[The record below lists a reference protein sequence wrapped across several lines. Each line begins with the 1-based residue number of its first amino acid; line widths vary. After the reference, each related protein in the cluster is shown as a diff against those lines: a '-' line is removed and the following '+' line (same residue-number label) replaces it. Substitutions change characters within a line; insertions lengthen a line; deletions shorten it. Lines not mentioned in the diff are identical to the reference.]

1 MSKCL
6 SSRLQKMTMISS
18 ATTMAQERQTPPPLS
33 PKFPIHFCSCGAA
46 CITSFCSCRKSSS
59 ASSNLPLL
67 EASCSTPPGVCGWIT
82 VNIIHTS
89 GGFHGPGHKDKLAH
103 AYTVHAFL
111 GGPWCELGL
120 WIPNEIH
127 GYMIYPILKEFFC
140 SSSIPTSSSQNSKI
154 PTQNVLYN
162 NSSQQPAAGSQI
174 SCPNF
179 FRSSSP
185 DLFGCTGA
193 VAGGPVS
200 WDFLRCNV
208 SRPPCWHMVIQR
220 MLVQS
225 LV

>member
-1 MSKCL
+1 
-6 SSRLQKMTMISS
+6 MTMISS

-33 PKFPIHFCSCGAA
+33 PKLSHPFLLLWCCLHHLILLLSQELQGLIQLTTLGSFLQHTTWGLRLDHRENHPHFRRFSWTRPQRLVCTCLCCP
-46 CITSFCSCRKSSS
+46 CISRCLTVVRIRPMDTRRNSWRYIPSSKNSFALHPSQ
-59 ASSNLPLL
+59 
-67 EASCSTPPGVCGWIT
+67 
-82 VNIIHTS
+82 
-89 GGFHGPGHKDKLAH
+89 LAH
-103 AYTVHAFL
+103 H
-111 GGPWCELGL
+111 
-120 WIPNEIH
+120 
-127 GYMIYPILKEFFC
+127 K
-140 SSSIPTSSSQNSKI
+140 NSKI

-220 MLVQS
+220 MLVQR